1 MKMKSVLIS
10 LIPILILIS
19 CGGNSGSQESS
30 TSLLPSNSISLPTA
44 VIDGYVSGANVY
56 VDFNWN
62 LVQDEGEPS
71 AIENIS
77 QQVYEFLE
85 SDFSEINNFSAF
97 CGMNRPRIA
106 EVPIGAV
113 DSENGTVTEAYTMTY
128 FPRSYNSNSERAN
141 VTPFSSLFTV
151 FVQDAIQGAANIAV
165 QDACGSEA
173 DDIAID
179 VLGKVKS
186 VLNDLEYQY
195 GINPGYFYEDYIAS
209 GNAEKQEIGEKIV
222 VFLGTMHEVEKV
234 VEEIYGSP
242 VLSYPS
248 EELINTILAGNEF
261 NTLTFHILIK
271 TTREIVDD
279 YFTYEKRLRYENIV
293 ANAAGQILD
302 SNGNPV
308 AITQENL
315 EAVADVHSSEDY
327 ESGYGNVVNEYFVH
341 ISIANHDGVE
351 RTFIRFLKDEW
362 GCLLTLTTET
372 TYGGYRRATHGCY
385 PPLRS
390 VDQTELRLYDETN
403 PYFDYDVSLE
413 ASRRDVATLNDIFE
427 ELDAV
432 PLGIANKDN
441 TLFYLLDGDQLFYET
456 ANDFMW
462 FYYYTK
468 GSEEQLCQKIPLG
481 GISVTQS
488 WTGSAAYEQCYA
500 NM

>member
-1 MKMKSVLIS
+1 MKMKSIIIS

-19 CGGNSGSQESS
+19 CGGGGSQDPS
-30 TSLLPSNSISLPTA
+30 TSLQPPNSILLPTK

-56 VDFNWN
+56 IDFNWN

-71 AIENIS
+71 ATENIS

-106 EVPIGAV
+106 EVPFGAV
-113 DSENGTVTEAYTMTY
+113 DSENGTVTEAYTMIY
-128 FPRSYNSNSERAN
+128 FPRSYNSLPESVN

-151 FVQDAIQGAANIAV
+151 FVQDAVQAV
-165 QDACGSEA
+165 EITVQEACGSEA
-173 DDIAID
+173 DDIAIN
-179 VLGKVKS
+179 VLGNVES

-341 ISIANHDGVE
+341 ISIENHNGVE
-351 RTFIRFLKDEW
+351 RTFIRFGKDEW
-362 GCLLTLTTET
+362 GCLLTLSTET
-372 TYGGYRRATHGCY
+372 TYGGYRRVTHSCG

-390 VDQTELRLYDETN
+390 LDNTELRLYDETN
-403 PYFDYDVSLE
+403 SYFDYDVSLE
-413 ASRRDVATLNDIFE
+413 ASRRHVATLNAIFE

-441 TLFYLLDGDQLFYET
+441 TLFYLLDGDELFYEVV
-456 ANDFMW
+456 NDFVW

-468 GSEEQLCQKIPLG
+468 GSEEELCEKLPLG
-481 GISVTQS
+481 GTSVIQS
-488 WTGSAAYEQCYA
+488 WTGNEAYTQCYA

>member
-19 CGGNSGSQESS
+19 CGGSGDSQESS
-30 TSLLPSNSISLPTA
+30 TSLQPSNSISLPTA

-56 VDFNWN
+56 IDFNWN

-71 AIENIS
+71 ATENTS
-77 QQVYEFLE
+77 QQLYEFSE
-85 SDFSEINNFSAF
+85 TDFSEINNFSAF

-151 FVQDAIQGAANIAV
+151 FVQDAIQGANITV
-165 QDACGSEA
+165 PEACGSEA
-173 DDIAID
+173 DDIAVN
-179 VLGKVKS
+179 VLGKVES

-195 GINPGYFYEDYIAS
+195 GINPSYFYEDYIAS

-234 VEEIYGSP
+234 AEEIYGSP
-242 VLSYPS
+242 VVSYPS

-261 NTLTFHILIK
+261 NTLTFHIVIK
-271 TTREIVDD
+271 TTREIVDS
-279 YFTYEKRLRYENIV
+279 YFSYEKRLRYNNIV
-293 ANAAGQILD
+293 ANDEGQILD
-302 SNGNPV
+302 SNGNPM

-315 EAVADVHSSEDY
+315 ETVADVHSSEDY
-327 ESGYGNVVNEYFVH
+327 ESGIGNVVNGYFVH
-341 ISIANHDGVE
+341 ISTEINNGVE
-351 RTFIRFLKDEW
+351 RTFILFSKDEW
-362 GCLLTLTTET
+362 GCDLTLSKET
-372 TYGGYRRATHGCY
+372 TYGYLSARQGCY
-385 PPLRS
+385 PPLNTM
-390 VDQTELRLYDETN
+390 DQTELRLYDETN

-413 ASRRDVATLNDIFE
+413 ASRRDVATINDIFE
-427 ELDAV
+427 ELDAI
-432 PLGIANKDN
+432 PLGIANRDN
-441 TLFYLLDGDQLFYET
+441 ALAYVLDGDQLFYEIEKDV
-456 ANDFMW
+456 NW

-468 GSEEQLCQKIPLG
+468 GSGEELCQKIPLG
-481 GISVTQS
+481 GTSVIQS
-488 WTGSAAYEQCYA
+488 WTGTTAYEQCYA
-500 NM
+500 NMQ

>member
-19 CGGNSGSQESS
+19 CGGSGGSQESS
-30 TSLLPSNSISLPTA
+30 TSLQPSNSISLPTA

-56 VDFNWN
+56 IDFNWN

-71 AIENIS
+71 ATENTS
-77 QQVYEFLE
+77 QQLYEFSE
-85 SDFSEINNFSAF
+85 TDFSEINNFSAF

-151 FVQDAIQGAANIAV
+151 FVQDAIQGANITV
-165 QDACGSEA
+165 PEACGSEA
-173 DDIAID
+173 DDIAVN
-179 VLGKVKS
+179 VLGKVES

-195 GINPGYFYEDYIAS
+195 GINPSYFYEDYIAN

-234 VEEIYGSP
+234 AEEIYGSP
-242 VLSYPS
+242 VISYPS

-261 NTLTFHILIK
+261 NTLTFHIVIK
-271 TTREIVDD
+271 TTREIVDS
-279 YFTYEKRLRYENIV
+279 YFAYEKRLRYNNIV

-302 SNGNPV
+302 SSGNPV

-315 EAVADVHSSEDY
+315 EAAADVHSSEDY

-341 ISIANHDGVE
+341 ISIENHSGVE

-362 GCLLTLTTET
+362 GCHLTLTTET
-372 TYGGYRRATHGCY
+372 TYGGHLRATHSCY

-390 VDQTELRLYDETN
+390 RDQTELRLHEETN

-413 ASRRDVATLNDIFE
+413 ASRRDVATINAIFE

-441 TLFYLLDGDQLFYET
+441 TLFFLLDGDQLFYET

-468 GSEEQLCQKIPLG
+468 GSEEELCQKIPIG
-481 GISVTQS
+481 EISVIQS

>member
-1 MKMKSVLIS
+1 MKSIVFFLIS
-10 LIPILILIS
+10 LPILIS
-19 CGGNSGSQESS
+19 CGNNGGQEPP
-30 TSLLPSNSISLPTA
+30 TSLQPSNSISLPTA

-173 DDIAID
+173 DDIARN
-179 VLGKVKS
+179 VLGNVES

-234 VEEIYGSP
+234 VEEIYGTP
-242 VLSYPS
+242 VLSYP
-248 EELINTILAGNEF
+248 
-261 NTLTFHILIK
+261 
-271 TTREIVDD
+271 
-279 YFTYEKRLRYENIV
+279 
-293 ANAAGQILD
+293 
-302 SNGNPV
+302 
-308 AITQENL
+308 
-315 EAVADVHSSEDY
+315 
-327 ESGYGNVVNEYFVH
+327 
-341 ISIANHDGVE
+341 
-351 RTFIRFLKDEW
+351 
-362 GCLLTLTTET
+362 
-372 TYGGYRRATHGCY
+372 
-385 PPLRS
+385 
-390 VDQTELRLYDETN
+390 
-403 PYFDYDVSLE
+403 
-413 ASRRDVATLNDIFE
+413 
-427 ELDAV
+427 
-432 PLGIANKDN
+432 
-441 TLFYLLDGDQLFYET
+441 
-456 ANDFMW
+456 
-462 FYYYTK
+462 
-468 GSEEQLCQKIPLG
+468 
-481 GISVTQS
+481 
-488 WTGSAAYEQCYA
+488 
-500 NM
+500 

>member
-19 CGGNSGSQESS
+19 CGGSGDSQESS
-30 TSLLPSNSISLPTA
+30 TSLQTSNSISLPTA

-56 VDFNWN
+56 IDFNWN

-71 AIENIS
+71 ATENTS
-77 QQVYEFLE
+77 QQLYEFSE
-85 SDFSEINNFSAF
+85 TDFSEINNFSAF

-151 FVQDAIQGAANIAV
+151 FVQDAIQGANITV
-165 QDACGSEA
+165 PEACGSEA
-173 DDIAID
+173 DDIAVN
-179 VLGKVKS
+179 VLGKVES

-195 GINPGYFYEDYIAS
+195 GINPSYFYEDYIAS

-234 VEEIYGSP
+234 AEEIYGSP
-242 VLSYPS
+242 VISYPS

-261 NTLTFHILIK
+261 NTLTFHIVIK
-271 TTREIVDD
+271 TTREIVDS
-279 YFTYEKRLRYENIV
+279 YFAYEKRLRYNNIV

-302 SNGNPV
+302 SSGNPV

-341 ISIANHDGVE
+341 ISIENHSGVE

-362 GCLLTLTTET
+362 GCHLTLTTET
-372 TYGGYRRATHGCY
+372 TYGGHLRATHSCY

-390 VDQTELRLYDETN
+390 RDQTELRLHEETN

-413 ASRRDVATLNDIFE
+413 ASRRDVATINAIFE

-468 GSEEQLCQKIPLG
+468 GSEEELCQKIPIG
-481 GISVTQS
+481 EISVIQS